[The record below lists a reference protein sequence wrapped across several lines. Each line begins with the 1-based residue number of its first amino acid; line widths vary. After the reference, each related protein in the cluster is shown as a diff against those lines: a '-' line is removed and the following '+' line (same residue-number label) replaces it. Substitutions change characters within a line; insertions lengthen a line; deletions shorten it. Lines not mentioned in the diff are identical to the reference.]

1 MVLETTL
8 DEDSG
13 LEVLWA
19 SLESLLTGVKGDP
32 EVPNTGKYPVVW
44 LEWRAGEEWRR
55 ELPGERKGE
64 LRSSADLRSSWI
76 WFWSCCSC
84 WRWADCSAAE
94 WISAGLAAPENNEDD
109 EPWRNTI
116 KYNCHLPLLTSS
128 SKQDDW
134 CFHHRL
140 SKMNRRNLLNSKG
153 EKHEDGILIPPDYG
167 PYLKAWSHQSP
178 VKLKQS
184 WVTHTMVSLE
194 TGLPLYL
201 SQPSCVGTKMVFCTQ
216 LWSVWSAL
224 SYWRCMGWSNGDF
237 RIIFQRC
244 FW

>member
-94 WISAGLAAPENNEDD
+94 WSSAGLAAPENNKDD

-116 KYNCHLPLLTSS
+116 KYNSHLPLLTSS

-134 CFHHRL
+134 CFRHRL
-140 SKMNRRNLLNSKG
+140 SKMNRRNLLNCKG
-153 EKHEDGILIPPDYG
+153 EKQEGGIINTGSWTIFEGMKPSKPSKT
-167 PYLKAWSHQSP
+167 KAELGHSHNG
-178 VKLKQS
+178 L
-184 WVTHTMVSLE
+184 
-194 TGLPLYL
+194 TGDWTPTI
-201 SQPSCVGTKMVFCTQ
+201 SQPAQ
-216 LWSVWSAL
+216 L
-224 SYWRCMGWSNGDF
+224 RGN
-237 RIIFQRC
+237 
-244 FW
+244 